1 VVFSN
6 FLDIYNMASNLR
18 RVSEI
23 LHDMVEDF
31 KKSNDEW
38 EKRYGSTD
46 VLRSSTN
53 GTGTDDAKTSSVR
66 TECGNCEQH
75 KGE

>member
-1 VVFSN
+1 VVFN
-6 FLDIYNMASNLR
+6 NILGVYYMASDLR

-38 EKRYGSTD
+38 EKRYGQSN
-46 VLRSSTN
+46 VLRPS
-53 GTGTDDAKTSSVR
+53 DDAT
-66 TECGNCEQH
+66 GNRRSEQIH
-75 KGE
+75 NGGKQDGSL

>member
-1 VVFSN
+1 
-6 FLDIYNMASNLR
+6 MADNLR

-38 EKRYGSTD
+38 EKKYGSTN
-46 VLRSSTN
+46 VSRSSN
-53 GTGTDDAKTSSVR
+53 D
-66 TECGNCEQH
+66 
-75 KGE
+75 GETLKN

>member
-1 VVFSN
+1 
-6 FLDIYNMASNLR
+6 MASNLR

-23 LHDMVEDF
+23 LHDMVEEF

-46 VLRSSTN
+46 VLRSSN
-53 GTGTDDAKTSSVR
+53 DGTGNYRSKQIHNGGKQDGSL
-66 TECGNCEQH
+66 
-75 KGE
+75 

>member
-1 VVFSN
+1 
-6 FLDIYNMASNLR
+6 MADNLR

-38 EKRYGSTD
+38 EKRYGSTN
-46 VLRSSTN
+46 VLRSSN
-53 GTGTDDAKTSSVR
+53 DGIGADDAKTTSTR
-66 TECGNCEQH
+66 RECNNCEQT
-75 KGE
+75 KGESE

>member
-1 VVFSN
+1 
-6 FLDIYNMASNLR
+6 MADNLR

-38 EKRYGSTD
+38 EKRYGSTN
-46 VLRSSTN
+46 VSRSSNDGEGNDRKQQGENDECTQKTN
-53 GTGTDDAKTSSVR
+53 AS
-66 TECGNCEQH
+66 
-75 KGE
+75 

>member
-1 VVFSN
+1 
-6 FLDIYNMASNLR
+6 MADNLR

-38 EKRYGSTD
+38 EKKYGSTN
-46 VLRSSTN
+46 VSRSSNDGETN
-53 GTGTDDAKTSSVR
+53 DRSKQIHNGGKQDGSL
-66 TECGNCEQH
+66 
-75 KGE
+75 

>member
-1 VVFSN
+1 
-6 FLDIYNMASNLR
+6 MADNLR

-38 EKRYGSTD
+38 EKKYGSTN
-46 VLRSSTN
+46 VSRSSNDGKTN
-53 GTGTDDAKTSSVR
+53 DGSKQIHNGGKQDGSL
-66 TECGNCEQH
+66 
-75 KGE
+75 

>member
-1 VVFSN
+1 
-6 FLDIYNMASNLR
+6 MASNLR

-53 GTGTDDAKTSSVR
+53 GTRTDDAKTSSVR

-75 KGE
+75 KGERE

>member
-1 VVFSN
+1 
-6 FLDIYNMASNLR
+6 MADNLR

-38 EKRYGSTD
+38 EKKYGSTN
-46 VLRSSTN
+46 VSRSSNDGETN
-53 GTGTDDAKTSSVR
+53 DGSKQIHNGGKQDGSL
-66 TECGNCEQH
+66 
-75 KGE
+75 

>member
-1 VVFSN
+1 
-6 FLDIYNMASNLR
+6 MASNLR

-38 EKRYGSTD
+38 EKKYGQSD
-46 VLRSSTN
+46 VLRSSN
-53 GTGTDDAKTSSVR
+53 DGTGNDRSK
-66 TECGNCEQH
+66 QIH
-75 KGE
+75 KGGKQDGSL